1 MHTKYRNEL
10 KFKKLPILYKLI
22 SSLKMATHVHSSSQ
36 KLHSSYARII
46 IACICGTWTACC
58 IHFTSILLAI
68 LRKHIRYNGV
78 RLIKLIQVRR
88 NNLCQHD
95 IFGTFLKSIWR
106 CNTIYSYFGQ
116 NLFFISYNRY
126 YQFLW
131 QSPASENSIP
141 WKEKKYVL
149 KHPQNINR
157 SECIMKCALESTS
170 TKHCSFI
177 SATPVHTFTDADLP
191 EPCTD
196 PHIKPTKNSSEMI
209 WIGFCKSYEKEAKH
223 CKTC

>member
-1 MHTKYRNEL
+1 
-10 KFKKLPILYKLI
+10 
-22 SSLKMATHVHSSSQ
+22 MATHVHSSSQ

-106 CNTIYSYFGQ
+106 CNIIYSYFGQ
-116 NLFFISYNRY
+116 KFVFHLLQPI
-126 YQFLW
+126 L
-131 QSPASENSIP
+131 SIFMTEP
-141 WKEKKYVL
+141 CIGKLHTMKRKKIC
-149 KHPQNINR
+149 N
-157 SECIMKCALESTS
+157 ETS
-170 TKHCSFI
+170 TEHKSKWMYNEMRFGEHKYKTLQFYQCNTCAYI
-177 SATPVHTFTDADLP
+177 YWCWSAWALHR
-191 EPCTD
+191 
-196 PHIKPTKNSSEMI
+196 SS
-209 WIGFCKSYEKEAKH
+209 Y
-223 CKTC
+223 

>member
-1 MHTKYRNEL
+1 
-10 KFKKLPILYKLI
+10 
-22 SSLKMATHVHSSSQ
+22 MATHVHSSSQ

-141 WKEKKYVL
+141 WKEKKL
-149 KHPQNINR
+149 
-157 SECIMKCALESTS
+157 CIETS
-170 TKHCSFI
+170 TEHKSKWMYNEMRFGEHKYKTLQFYQCNTCAYI
-177 SATPVHTFTDADLP
+177 YWCWSAWALHR
-191 EPCTD
+191 
-196 PHIKPTKNSSEMI
+196 SS
-209 WIGFCKSYEKEAKH
+209 Y
-223 CKTC
+223 